1 MEKKINE
8 KNEKIKEILITEIE
22 NCSELSNENKDIMK
36 KILTA
41 IYLSDKTAIYFVK
54 EPEFEKYLTITE
66 LGANANPQFAIVNV
80 NRNMGS
86 GISSVNDIRGYEFP
100 KLTDLAKE
108 LEKYREI
115 IDKKVAEVENFENK
129 GIKAE
134 GTEQGKEKTIEEQY
148 IEEVKSY
155 MEELKSV
162 PNYKKQR
169 VLDVLGVMSSF
180 RWGSVTSEIGENY
193 TKEIAFRKNVDHIS
207 GCNIVTKVY
216 HDYLRMDGP
225 PAEPITIDEL
235 IKYVDE
241 NRDILDEKI
250 EKWKK
255 EKASIK
261 DEGKNEIR

>member
-8 KNEKIKEILITEIE
+8 KEEKIKKILISEIE

-66 LGANANPQFAIVNV
+66 PGVNANPQFAIVNV

-100 KLTDLAKE
+100 KLTDLAEE
-108 LEKYREI
+108 LKKYREI
-115 IDKKVAEVENFENK
+115 IDKKVAEVENIEN
-129 GIKAE
+129 E
-134 GTEQGKEKTIEEQY
+134 GTIIGNAEQDKEKTVEEQY

-155 MEELKSV
+155 MEELKDV

-180 RWGSVTSEIGENY
+180 RWGSVTSLTGENY
-193 TKEIAFRKNVDHIS
+193 TEEIAFRKNGDHIS
-207 GCNIVTKVY
+207 GCDIVTKVY
-216 HDYLRMDGP
+216 HDFLRMDGP
-225 PAEPITIDEL
+225 PSKPITINEL
-235 IKYVDE
+235 IEYVDK
-241 NRDILDEKI
+241 NKGILDEKI

-255 EKASIK
+255 EKDKEVSK
-261 DEGKNEIR
+261 DNDAR